1 MYWCQIQ
8 TTQDYEEI
16 LDMSE
21 PMAQIIERNFPT
33 IQARPNSANLV
44 SKA

>member
-16 LDMSE
+16 LDMNE
-21 PMAQIIERNFPT
+21 LITQIIERYFPT
-33 IQARPNSANLV
+33 IQARSNSANLV